1 MNNMNDDLP
10 NWPIVVREAYLKVV
24 HSGSSEDLQNFLR
37 LRREWLN
44 ACLDKIN
51 SPRVVDKVY
60 EDVHNDKERDHK
72 LVQ

>member
-1 MNNMNDDLP
+1 MNDDLP
-10 NWPIVVREAYLKVV
+10 NWPIVVREAYLKAV
-24 HSGSSEDLQNFLR
+24 HSGSEEDLQNFLR

-44 ACLDKIN
+44 ACLDKII